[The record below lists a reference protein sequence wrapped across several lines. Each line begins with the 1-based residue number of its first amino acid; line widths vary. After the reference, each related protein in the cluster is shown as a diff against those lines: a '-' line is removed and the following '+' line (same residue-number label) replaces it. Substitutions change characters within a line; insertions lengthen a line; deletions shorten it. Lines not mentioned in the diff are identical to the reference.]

1 MTNLEMVFMLKDKT
15 TETVNK
21 LQKNLET
28 FQKKAKGKK
37 LEDLKL
43 EAQKYAETSTKTLN
57 EYTDEIKKYEQQI
70 KESDTTV
77 LTTVTGFM
85 TNVRAFDSFCDRQV
99 QRVLL
104 GSMI

>member
-15 TETVNK
+15 TETINK

-37 LEDLKL
+37 LEDCKA
-43 EAQKYAETSTKTLN
+43 EAQKYAEVATKTLS

-70 KESDTTV
+70 KESEMV
-77 LTTVTGFM
+77 IVETVTSFM